1 MGKGSRPR
9 KPVPKGAY
17 APGSARLMKIF
28 DQSTQVQREFLEV
41 LARVLGRLRPD
52 DSHGPDAEAIALCER
67 LTDIERALMLA
78 HELIADEQKRDNAL
92 KRLDRAWWKAVGA
105 LFKLPP
111 PRTRNGVT
119 AAATFMVS
127 YVALED
133 FSEAADS
140 GDVLMWSSRVCAEYL
155 VAEADR

>member
-92 KRLDRAWWKAVGA
+92 KRLDRAWGKAVGA

-111 PRTRNGVT
+111 PRTRNAVT
-119 AAATFMVS
+119 AAATFLVS
-127 YVALED
+127 YVPLET
-133 FSEAADS
+133 FSGAPAS
-140 GDVLMWSSRVCAEYL
+140 AHVLLCASRLCPTSL
-155 VAEADR
+155 VAEPD